1 MVDTSKILQSFK
13 NGNYTLELFDNGMKR
28 RSVDENFEGSLE
40 PESPESIDVKITDY
54 CDRACK
60 YCHEKS
66 TLSGKHSDLN
76 YLFELL
82 FNSNIKGIEL
92 AIGGGNPLSHPD
104 LLNQFRRIKAE
115 FGDKVILN
123 ITVNSFHLRNPLM
136 FSVLETLITEGLVK
150 GVGISITCDIEYI
163 SSQLSRLTSLTE
175 NLVYHLI
182 AGYNNIDVIPSL
194 SLFSKKILVLGY
206 KEVGRGKSYKEL
218 RNAEVDENIN
228 QWYMFI
234 AKYFDENLISFDNLA
249 VKQLNVKRFFTDEEF
264 NKFFMGEDGTF
275 TFYIDLVKQEFAKS
289 STSNIR
295 TPIANMNIKEMFQLT
310 K

>member
-1 MVDTSKILQSFK
+1 
-13 NGNYTLELFDNGMKR
+13 
-28 RSVDENFEGSLE
+28 
-40 PESPESIDVKITDY
+40 
-54 CDRACK
+54 
-60 YCHEKS
+60 
-66 TLSGKHSDLN
+66 
-76 YLFELL
+76 
-82 FNSNIKGIEL
+82 
-92 AIGGGNPLSHPD
+92 
-104 LLNQFRRIKAE
+104 
-115 FGDKVILN
+115 
-123 ITVNSFHLRNPLM
+123 
-136 FSVLETLITEGLVK
+136 VK

-295 TPIANMNIKEMFQLT
+295 TPIANMNIKEMFQLN